1 MELLDSCPQV
11 VDSLV
16 DTGDVKQL
24 AVLKNI
30 IMGWMI
36 RIELWFLI
44 LTTI

>member
-16 DTGDVKQL
+16 DMGDIKQL

-36 RIELWFLI
+36 
-44 LTTI
+44 